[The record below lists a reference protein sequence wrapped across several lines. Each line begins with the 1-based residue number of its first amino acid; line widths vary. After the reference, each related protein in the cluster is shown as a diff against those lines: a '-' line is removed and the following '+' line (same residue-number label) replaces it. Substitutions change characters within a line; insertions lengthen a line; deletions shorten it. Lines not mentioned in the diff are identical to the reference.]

1 MRESYFGSSIAFEL
15 ANKDILCDSIYDL
28 TGGNMVLRF
37 RLFEDDFMSFKRQ
50 RQQMG
55 VATGSFDK
63 GMGRE

>member
-1 MRESYFGSSIAFEL
+1 MRESYFGLSIAFEL

-50 RQQMG
+50 K
-55 VATGSFDK
+55 VTNGS
-63 GMGRE
+63 GYWEL